1 MQKSRNKS
9 CKCCG
14 EIGAIYKHGLIRKC
28 YDKKKQEEVDL
39 YYKIWKTRRRIDFE
53 TRKSI
58 YGEIKLSYFHHVLP
72 KAKYPEYRLCLWNI
86 VLVSDLTHAQAE
98 LDIRKTPLIQS
109 YTNMLKFN
117 HELIYDTCKDGEI
130 DLFLKKQVDEGTNIN
145 YPEG

>member
-1 MQKSRNKS
+1 M
-9 CKCCG
+9 
-14 EIGAIYKHGLIRKC
+14 
-28 YDKKKQEEVDL
+28 
-39 YYKIWKTRRRIDFE
+39 
-53 TRKSI
+53 
-58 YGEIKLSYFHHVLP
+58 LP